1 MWSWVVLVI
10 VVGVVLVAVA
20 DVSDENALGKSL
32 RPGSLVVLV
41 GERTER
47 KKNTQRQTKKKT
59 HTHTHRRK
67 RGAAKRKEA
76 KKNGGVTKTE

>member
-47 KKNTQRQTKKKT
+47 KKNTQRQTKKKHT
-59 HTHTHRRK
+59 HTHTDEKGELRKERKRRK
-67 RGAAKRKEA
+67 MEA
-76 KKNGGVTKTE
+76 